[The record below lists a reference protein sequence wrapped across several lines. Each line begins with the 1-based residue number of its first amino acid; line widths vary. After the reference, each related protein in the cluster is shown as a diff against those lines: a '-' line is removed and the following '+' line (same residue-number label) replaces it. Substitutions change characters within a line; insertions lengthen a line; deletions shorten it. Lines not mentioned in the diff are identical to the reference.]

1 MNFKIILPFLIILTL
16 WINYTN
22 YYALDKNKIISKIS
36 LLEDRIVR
44 ENHITD
50 IYRNKTLLKE
60 LKQSYNYYDMMFP
73 KKLSYSKTMGQVQQ
87 MLNSSIDKHCKIN
100 DIKWGKSA
108 PTKLWYEKLRMNVKM
123 HCTPNGFV
131 TFNDNLNTHK
141 KIHAFENFKIFRL
154 DKTKNLMVSFQFIAY
169 KLKETHEH

>member
-1 MNFKIILPFLIILTL
+1 MNFKMILPFLVILTL

-22 YYALDKNKIISKIS
+22 YYALDKDKITSKIS
-36 LLEDRIVR
+36 LLEDRITR
-44 ENHITD
+44 ETHLTD
-50 IYRNKTLLKE
+50 VYSNKILLEE
-60 LKQSYNYYDMMFP
+60 LKQSYNYYSMLFP
-73 KKLSYSKTMGQVQQ
+73 NKLSYSKAMGEVQQ
-87 MLNSSIDKHCKIN
+87 MLNSSIDTHCKID

-108 PTKLWYEKLRMNVKM
+108 VNTLWYEKLRMNVRM

-131 TFNDNLNTHK
+131 AFNDKLNTHK
-141 KIHAFENFKIFRL
+141 KIHTFENFSIIRI